1 MVRELRRLLIPPER
15 LAASGGALPLERQ
28 EAHYLGR
35 VLRLRSGDRFA
46 VVDGAGHLW
55 SAVLRQA
62 DLAELE
68 QPLAA
73 PLEQAAAPAPHLELA
88 VALPRRD
95 ADVLLRM
102 VVELG
107 IDRFTP
113 LHAERSVGPEPLKP
127 ERGATI
133 LREALEQCERLW
145 QPQLAAALPALA
157 LLGATPLQGLGRGLL
172 ATTRRSDTPLL
183 LEALAKLAADPAA
196 DPEDMPAGVTVAIG
210 PEGGW
215 SLAEEARALEHGWQ
229 PVSLGTAIL
238 RCSTAA
244 VTAAGLLSHWR
255 EQVAG

>member
-1 MVRELRRLLIPPER
+1 VVRELRRLLIPPER
-15 LAASGGALPLERQ
+15 LAASGGAPPLDRQ

-35 VLRLRSGDRFA
+35 VLRLRPGDRFA
-46 VVDGAGHLW
+46 VVDGAGRLW

-62 DLAELE
+62 DRAELE

-73 PLEQAAAPAPHLELA
+73 PLEQAEAPAPCLELA

-113 LHAERSVGPEPLKP
+113 LQAERSVGPDPLKP

-133 LREALEQCERLW
+133 VREALEQCERLW
-145 QPQLAAALPALA
+145 QPQLAAAGSALA
-157 LLGATPLQGLGRGLL
+157 LLGAAPPAGQGRGLL

-183 LEALAKLAADPAA
+183 LEALADLATDPLGAR
-196 DPEDMPAGVTVAIG
+196 AGVTVAIG

-215 SLAEEARALEHGWQ
+215 SPAEETRAQEHGWQ
-229 PVSLGTAIL
+229 PVSLGSAIL

-255 EQVAG
+255 EQLG